1 MLMVVTRAGANKEIE
16 EELAAIKS
24 KLVDLDQIFLD
35 LHL

>member
-1 MLMVVTRAGANKEIE
+1 MVVTRGGANKKME

-24 KLVDLDQIFLD
+24 KLKDIDQKFLS